1 MIATVILGFAAAGLV
16 VPFTS
21 GAAARAYGDR
31 QTLAAAVATDLL
43 EQIIATPYDQVVAV
57 WNGYSEP
64 RGQMVMDFD
73 TGRRYSDPA
82 YAPFSRAAAAV
93 YVYVAQQDAVAVPNF
108 IAVTVTV
115 SCNGREVASI
125 TRLISK

>member
-1 MIATVILGFAAAGLV
+1 MMATVILGFAAAGLV

-31 QTLAAAVATDLL
+31 QTLAAALAADLL
-43 EQIIATPYDQVVAV
+43 EHIIATPYGQVVGA

-64 RGQMVMDFD
+64 PGQLVMDFD

-82 YAPFSRAAAAV
+82 YAPFSRGATAA
-93 YVYVAQQDAVAVPNF
+93 YVYVAQQDSAAAPNF
-108 IAVTVTV
+108 IRVTVTIRH
-115 SCNGREVASI
+115 NDKPMASM